1 MNLETL
7 LNNCNTHL
15 FLAKAPGA
23 RRFVF
28 DKGPSYNQFMQAPSG
43 AGMSFTTG
51 EPTMT
56 NNLFNRAGVR
66 YEVALDVLG
75 AIIAHHSEVI
85 AVERD
90 KPTPDEAAIEAAQK
104 AKDELRALRDE
115 LDPNAGDAIE
125 RVIEQYGQQA
135 RDLYAR

>member
-1 MNLETL
+1 MQRLTDLYHTTL
-7 LNNCNTHL
+7 ATT
-15 FLAKAPGA
+15 PGA
-23 RRFVF
+23 RPIVF
-28 DKGPSYNQFMQAPSG
+28 DKGPSYNQFMLAPAG

-56 NNLFNRAGVR
+56 NRLFNRAGVR

-85 AVERD
+85 AAERD
-90 KPTPDEAAIEAAQK
+90 KDVPDETAIAAAQK

-115 LDPNAGDAIE
+115 LDPKADEAIE

-135 RDLYAR
+135 RDLYAQ